1 MLEHKVSGLPV
12 VTDTPDAPDAPGTP
26 SDAPQAGGGHE
37 EGGGEGEVVGI
48 ITESD
53 IFRMLIDQ
61 WDYFT
66 SQPPASFVGTPGLVA
81 SIIAEEV
88 EGK

>member
-12 VTDTPDAPDAPGTP
+12 VTDTPDTPDAPDAPYSG
-26 SDAPQAGGGHE
+26 SAQ

-66 SQPPASFVGTPGLVA
+66 SQHVDPGFVA
-81 SIIAEEV
+81 SLIAEEMRV
-88 EGK
+88 